1 MRENRL
7 VPLILMLLVAAF
19 APPGAQAP
27 AEKPGGFSLLVVKER
42 DGSCLARFPAGAG
55 DRFFLSYTHSS
66 DLTPVRDTFRIDER
80 GNILIESEEYLW
92 YGSGLEFQQ
101 RPGAQIRFLGKT
113 TRVIL
118 NRPMDPFYLRI
129 GRTAGHV
136 LSVNGASCPLA
147 GLAEGGERV
156 RIRVIADGS
165 SERKDSP

>member
-1 MRENRL
+1 MRKNRL
-7 VPLILMLLVAAF
+7 VLFILLLVAAF
-19 APPGAQAP
+19 APPGPQAR
-27 AEKPGGFSLLVVKER
+27 AEKPEGFSLLVVKVR

-66 DLTPVRDTFRIDER
+66 DLTPIRDTFLIDEK

-101 RPGAQIRFLGKT
+101 RPGAQIRFMEKN

-136 LSVNGASCPLA
+136 LSVNGVTCPLA

-156 RIRVIADGS
+156 RIRVVANS
-165 SERKDSP
+165 SPERKDIP

>member
-1 MRENRL
+1 MRKKRL
-7 VPLILMLLVAAF
+7 ALLILLLAAAL
-19 APPGAQAP
+19 APPGSQALS
-27 AEKPGGFSLLVVKER
+27 EKPGGFSLLVVRER

-66 DLTPVRDTFRIDER
+66 DLTPIRDTFRIDEG

-101 RPGAQIRFLGKT
+101 RPGAQIRFLEKS

-118 NRPMDPFYLRI
+118 NRPMDPFYLRV

-136 LSVNGASCPLA
+136 LSVHGVSCPLA
-147 GLAEGGERV
+147 GLAGGGERV
-156 RIRVIADGS
+156 RIRVVANQS
-165 SERKDSP
+165 PERKDIP